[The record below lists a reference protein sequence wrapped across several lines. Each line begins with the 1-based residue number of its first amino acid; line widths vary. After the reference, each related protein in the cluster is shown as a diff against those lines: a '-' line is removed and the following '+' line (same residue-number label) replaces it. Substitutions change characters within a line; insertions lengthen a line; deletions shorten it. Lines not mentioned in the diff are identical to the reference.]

1 MSATFIT
8 IAQIVVSILLIGVI
22 VIQQRG
28 TGLGGIFGGG
38 STEFYQQRRGLEK
51 KIFYLTILLAA
62 IFFVLNLMA
71 LLRA

>member
-1 MSATFIT
+1 MSTTIIT
-8 IAQIVVSILLIGVI
+8 IAQIIVSILLIGI
-22 VIQQRG
+22 IIIQQRG

-51 KIFYLTILLAA
+51 KIFYFTIFLAA
-62 IFFVLNLMA
+62 LFFVLNLMA

>member
-1 MSATFIT
+1 MSTTIIT
-8 IAQIVVSILLIGVI
+8 IAQIVVSILLIGAVL
-22 VIQQRG
+22 IQQRG

-51 KIFYLTILLAA
+51 KIFYLTIILAA
-62 IFFVLNLMA
+62 VFFVLNLIA